1 MAKLTADVK
10 KAISLQEIF
19 PVATCNQD
27 GIPNVIY
34 IKYLKVIDDKTVLIA
49 DNYLCKTRDN
59 ILKNGNIA
67 FVVLSSDKGSY
78 QIKGIS
84 ERFEKGPMYEEI
96 QRWVPEKY
104 PRVAAVVIKVEE
116 IYKGAERI
124 G

>member
-19 PVATCNQD
+19 PVATCNQNW
-27 GIPNVIY
+27 IPNVIY
-34 IKYLKVIDDKTVLIA
+34 IKYLKVIDDNTVLIA

-67 FVVLSSDKGSY
+67 FVVLNSDKGSY
-78 QIKGIS
+78 QIKGTS

-104 PRVAAVVIKVEE
+104 PRAAAVVMKVEE